1 MSIDKTKGQLYQ
13 LLLQGEDSVIAL
25 SGKWGTGKTHLW
37 NKVKEESTD
46 DNIKNALY
54 VSLFG
59 QSSIDQVKR
68 KLIENAI
75 PLSKERGKWID
86 PFKNLLDVSVKTAAQ
101 YYKMLAAVKD
111 VNLSLMAPI
120 MLKDKVIVID
130 DIERKHE
137 KLGIDEVLGF
147 IDEYSNQHGSRFV
160 LILNDC
166 QLSAKDEQ
174 KTLWATFR
182 EKVIDQEIKLSTSPD
197 EAFCIALE
205 LIPSKYSE
213 AIKQASVKCSL
224 TNIRIITK
232 IIKLINR
239 ILACRDITV
248 PIQNR
253 VVPSIVLFS
262 AIHFR
267 GLVDGPDFKFALNIG
282 SSNWDMFSEQEN
294 AEPSLEEIR
303 ENNWRTLMN
312 ELGIYGCNEFEKL
325 LVDFLESGLLDVGLI
340 ESIIQRY
347 IAENESMEAK
357 AAVHRFIYQVIWNY
371 RLTEPMLLE
380 QATIFLDTCHFL
392 DSSTVSLLCSII
404 EKKLSGG
411 QSITEDIIDKWIDH
425 NQIDE
430 NSDNP
435 FDNEIHPKIQAFLD
449 TIKEESHAKTSIVD
463 VVLYIC
469 THNSWGPVHMSILS
483 RATPNDFENAIRN
496 TENIEDFKDFMLQM
510 TKLAMNQGHYE
521 QYFGSAV
528 EHFIEACR
536 AITKDQNSSRLANL
550 IKGLFDSRKLAAK
563 LQLN

>member
-1 MSIDKTKGQLYQ
+1 MSIEKTKGQLHQ

-46 DNIKNALY
+46 DNLKNALY

-68 KLIENAI
+68 KLIENSI

-86 PFKNLLDVSVKTAAQ
+86 AFQNLIDVSVKTASQ

-111 VNLSLMAPI
+111 VNLLLMAPL
-120 MLKDKVIVID
+120 MLKNKVIVID

-160 LILNDC
+160 LILNDD
-166 QLSAKDEQ
+166 QLSEKYEQ

-197 EAFCIALE
+197 EAFCIALD
-205 LIPSKYSE
+205 LVPSKYSE

-232 IIKLINR
+232 IIKLINK
-239 ILACRDITV
+239 ILMCRDIAV

-282 SSNWDMFSEQEN
+282 NPDWYMFSKEEN
-294 AEPSLEEIR
+294 TDPSPEEIR
-303 ENNWRTLMN
+303 ENNWRTLMSR
-312 ELGIYGCNEFEKL
+312 LDIYGCDKFEQF
-325 LVDFLESGLLDVGLI
+325 LVDFLESGLLNTELVESVI
-340 ESIIQRY
+340 EGY
-347 IAENESMEAK
+347 IAENEAMEAN
-357 AAVHRFIYQVIWNY
+357 AAVHSFIYQLIWNH

-380 QATIFLDTCHFL
+380 QAKTFLNVCHLVNSFTVTKLHLTIKQQL
-392 DSSTVSLLCSII
+392 
-404 EKKLSGG
+404 
-411 QSITEDIIDKWIDH
+411 TEGSQIAEEIIDEWINH
-425 NQIDE
+425 NQTDDG
-430 NSDNP
+430 SDNP
-435 FDNEIHPKIQAFLD
+435 FSNDIHPKIQMIFDARKD
-449 TIKEESHAKTSIVD
+449 DNHTKRSVVD
-463 VVLYIC
+463 VVLYIYA
-469 THNSWGPVHMSILS
+469 HDGWGPSHQSILAK
-483 RATPNDFENAIRN
+483 ATADDFESAIRN
-496 TENIEDFKDFMLQM
+496 TDDFKDFMYQM
-510 TKLAMNQGHYE
+510 TKLVVNRGDYE

-528 EHFIEACR
+528 DHFIEACR
-536 AITKDQNSSRLANL
+536 TIINDPNSTRLATV
-550 IKGLFDSRKLAAK
+550 IKGIFESRNIEVEP
-563 LQLN
+563 QQN